1 MLPGAH
7 PLEELEAAL
16 LRIAV
21 NPPDSLLSQTA
32 RGRARPA
39 AGGPARPA
47 GRREIELVLV
57 IDQFEELFTL
67 VAGRDR
73 AHPFPG

>member
-1 MLPGAH
+1 MH

-21 NPPDSLLSQTA
+21 NPPESLLGQLRDDK
-32 RGRARPA
+32 RGLLRAAHRCLPA
-39 AGGPARPA
+39 DP
-47 GRREIELVLV
+47 EVELVLV

-67 VAGRDR
+67 APYEAVVVSRSTAW
-73 AHPFPG
+73 